1 MPRLSF
7 LLLLAVVGLLAFAAE
22 ADSASKTLAPLRSTS
37 FATRLGIS
45 DEQYSQQAHE
55 QLHDQRSTSFIEAG
69 VGYLIE
75 GPGGVKHPIHELLTV
90 RAAEVAGFFDETY
103 PDEGGKGDSCAWTGK
118 KPRGIRFSRSNC
130 GAYELKSNQRYQ
142 DLTRGAMW
150 NDDPLGQ
157 FFESGERFKY
167 SLTGAAAWYQLFLK
181 CKKNANLPA
190 DKRDSTITNNVL
202 CRSHFGDLA
211 FIHGQDDPETSP
223 RKTVS
228 KMIRWAAFCYEVAIG
243 KIPGT
248 TQLGSGLLKKHH
260 LLSGFKEETENGI
273 TVNELFGIKSKQE
286 GNVRFRAAG
295 SIAHM
300 IEDCFAAGHCRRL
313 CKDTKKPADGQTRS
327 GDIIQFTAYANQ
339 DGKMHG
345 KYDTWDGTEG
355 ENLVPPGARLS
366 KVFGAEDALE
376 AVVEIFK
383 MMRKG
388 EDLKSFNEY
397 LMRGP
402 LHLAPSYVL
411 LLAGSGGFSHFS
423 TILES
428 PLTSNEELHQ
438 QEVKEGLPPVCVSAP
453 LMVKSFKR
461 RLGLLSFPDFD
472 NESLKLRPFFVRSI
486 RSLGTPAY
494 DEPLVL
500 QTVVD
505 RARKSVLQVDLSER
519 GRTLLEQWKHAFDA
533 AKGTSHISTEID
545 HMTRQNL
552 LLCGITTDFPCVY
565 AQQAAKAVQIVRDV
579 QNNVVTADTSSMTA
593 LEYNSAKNTE
603 RRIREDNIH
612 MRDSM
617 IEKIIELDR
626 KDGSKP
632 YGAPSSSAQTA
643 IDAVKAYAR
652 DNADM
657 PYANEFFLGITK
669 AAYAPNTGFGKK

>member
-1 MPRLSF
+1 MQQLLRVFP
-7 LLLLAVVGLLAFAAE
+7 LLLAVVSLLAFAAE

-388 EDLKSFNEY
+388 KDLEDFSHFLEN
-397 LMRGP
+397 GP
-402 LHLAPSYVL
+402 LHLAAPYVQL
-411 LLAGSGGFSHFS
+411 RAGSGGFSHAFVF
-423 TILES
+423 ES
-428 PLTSNEELHQ
+428 PLASKEGLKGEER
-438 QEVKEGLPPVCVSAP
+438 KEGLPPVCVSSP
-453 LMVKSFKR
+453 NMVSAFKH
-461 RLGLLSFPDFD
+461 RLGLMGFPPFNGDD
-472 NESLKLRPFFVRSI
+472 IKHRPFFVRSI
-486 RSLGTPAY
+486 RSLGVPAFF
-494 DEPLVL
+494 EPVYIQSAIEDAMDRTSITQITGRGLNLLREWREAVTVNKGSSSPVIDVL
-500 QTVVD
+500 T
-505 RARKSVLQVDLSER
+505 K
-519 GRTLLEQWKHAFDA
+519 
-533 AKGTSHISTEID
+533 
-545 HMTRQNL
+545 QNL
-552 LLCGITTDFPCVY
+552 FMCGISGSNPCY
-565 AQQAAKAVQIVRDV
+565 SREDTQKAVEVVRKVEQSLNAEASVDWTKYHDMKV
-579 QNNVVTADTSSMTA
+579 AVHRV
-593 LEYNSAKNTE
+593 
-603 RRIREDNIH
+603 REDNRLILQATVENI
-612 MRDSM
+612 RKSDQKNKGKSNEEISIKAQKL
-617 IEKIIELDR
+617 IEK
-626 KDGSKP
+626 
-632 YGAPSSSAQTA
+632 
-643 IDAVKAYAR
+643 VKAYAMENVDHPHAKDFYLELR
-652 DNADM
+652 KIAQ
-657 PYANEFFLGITK
+657 I
-669 AAYAPNTGFGKK
+669 